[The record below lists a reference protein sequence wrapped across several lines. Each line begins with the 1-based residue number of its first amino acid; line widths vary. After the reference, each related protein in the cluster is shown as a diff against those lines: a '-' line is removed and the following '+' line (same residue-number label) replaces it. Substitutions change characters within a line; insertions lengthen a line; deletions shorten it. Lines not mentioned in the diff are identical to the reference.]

1 MAKMDAKTLLE
12 QMVQGE
18 ELMAQAL
25 DAKRRYDAA
34 KGELAAEEVEQL
46 RKQAEALFEAVQAYH
61 LRALGGSGPTL
72 H

>member
-1 MAKMDAKTLLE
+1 MIDAKTLLE
-12 QMVQGE
+12 RMVQGE
-18 ELMAQAL
+18 ELIAQAL

-34 KGELAAEEVEQL
+34 KGELAVEEVEQL
-46 RKQAEALFEAVQAYH
+46 RKQAEALFEAVQAYQ

>member
-1 MAKMDAKTLLE
+1 MIDAKTLLE
-12 QMVQGE
+12 RMVQGE

-34 KGELAAEEVEQL
+34 KGELAVEEVEQL
-46 RKQAEALFEAVQAYH
+46 RKQAEALFEAVQAYQ
-61 LRALGGSGPTL
+61 LLALGGSGPTL